1 MISYL
6 EGEVLKI
13 LPESAV
19 VLVGGVG
26 YKIYLP
32 QRELLSLKMGE
43 KKAFHTFLHL
53 KPNGVELYGFIQEGE
68 RDLFKELLSL
78 AQVGP
83 KTALAIL
90 SVFSLAELSAVVA
103 KGDSSALARV
113 PGLGPKTARRLL
125 NELKEKFESL
135 EGLPVTADEEL
146 GGEKKLLVIEALSS
160 LGYSTSQAR
169 EVAQNLE
176 VDFQELSVEEIVR
189 LALSKMS
196 KEAKG

>member
-6 EGEVLKI
+6 EGEVFKVLSD
-13 LPESAV
+13 SAI

-26 YKIYLP
+26 YQIYLS
-32 QRELLSLKMGE
+32 QRELLSLREGE

-53 KPNGVELYGFIQEGE
+53 KPNGIDLYGFTQAEE
-68 RDLFKELLSL
+68 KDLFKELLSL

-90 SVFSLAELSAVVA
+90 SVFSLAELAAVVN
-103 KGDSSALARV
+103 KGDVSALARV

-125 NELKEKFESL
+125 NEMKEKFEELKS
-135 EGLPVTADEEL
+135 LPVA
-146 GGEKKLLVIEALSS
+146 GGESREGEKRLLVAEALAS
-160 LGYSTSQAR
+160 LGYPVSQAR

-176 VDFQELSVEEIVR
+176 ADFHNLSVEEIVR
-189 LALSKMS
+189 LALSKMT
-196 KEAKG
+196 KEAKS

>member
-26 YKIYLP
+26 YQIYLS
-32 QRELLSLKMGE
+32 QRELLSLKEKE
-43 KKAFHTFLHL
+43 KKAFYTFLHL
-53 KPNGVELYGFIQEGE
+53 KPNGIELYGFTRAEE
-68 RDLFKELLSL
+68 KDLFKELLSL

-90 SVFSLAELSAVVA
+90 SVFSLAELSKVVSN
-103 KGDSSALARV
+103 GDFSALARV

-135 EGLPVTADEEL
+135 NLSVAPGEEL
-146 GGEKKLLVIEALSS
+146 GGEKKLLVIEALAS
-160 LGYSTSQAR
+160 LGYPISQAR

-176 VDFQELSVEEIVR
+176 VDFQKLSVEEIVR
-189 LALSKMS
+189 LALSKIS
-196 KEAKG
+196 KGAKGD